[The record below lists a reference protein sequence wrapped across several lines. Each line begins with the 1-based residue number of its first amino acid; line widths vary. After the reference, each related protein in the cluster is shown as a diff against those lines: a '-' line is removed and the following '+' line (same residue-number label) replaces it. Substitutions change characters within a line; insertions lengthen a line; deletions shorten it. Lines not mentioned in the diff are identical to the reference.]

1 MTVKELKK
9 LLDEMPEDGQ
19 VNCKVRIWGESS
31 YRYYLPINVYKD
43 EKAGSKT
50 FIFIEG
56 Q

>member
-1 MTVKELKK
+1 MTVKELKD
-9 LLDEMPEDGQ
+9 LLNEMPDDGQ

-31 YRYYLPINVYKD
+31 YRYYFPIKVYKE